1 MKGSVSQ
8 SVIGGPQI
16 LPPSLCRKI
25 CPAQEAQ
32 GWQGWGVGGGEAG
45 LLGACGRCCYPDS
58 QPVEPTS
65 RGMGGSHTWPG
76 RWGLRARLTP
86 SGSRFSHKSL
96 ALPATLANR
105 LYRQHPR
112 ETLFWGLCSAA
123 LGGGP
128 DQRSSYDVRNQ
139 GALLISEPPKDNLIL
154 KLSEGFSSLSAWNV
168 LPLLQAFFRSH
179 LLNRG
184 YPDQASSAQ

>member
-1 MKGSVSQ
+1 MGDPRFCHHPCAEKS
-8 SVIGGPQI
+8 
-16 LPPSLCRKI
+16 
-25 CPAQEAQ
+25 AQPRRLKD
-32 GWQGWGVGGGEAG
+32 GRDGGWGEERQGCWGSAGGAATQTLSPWSQHPQAREAHT
-45 LLGACGRCCYPDS
+45 LG
-58 QPVEPTS
+58 Q
-65 RGMGGSHTWPG
+65 G

-112 ETLFWGLCSAA
+112 EILFWGLCSAA

-184 YPDQASSAQ
+184 LS

>member
-1 MKGSVSQ
+1 MAGM
-8 SVIGGPQI
+8 GGGG
-16 LPPSLCRKI
+16 RRGR
-25 CPAQEAQ
+25 A
-32 GWQGWGVGGGEAG
+32 VGGLREVLLPG
-45 LLGACGRCCYPDS
+45 LSARGANIQRH
-58 QPVEPTS
+58 
-65 RGMGGSHTWPG
+65 GGSHTWPG

-184 YPDQASSAQ
+184 LS